1 MHQRFA
7 SKSDAEPGAEPGTE
21 PATLSAL
28 APEDTWIDGV
38 DMGAFKK
45 EIQALGKTLAANE
58 GAADMAHLHKMVR
71 WSDTATV
78 LGVVLSAVLPA
89 WTLLPAALLAVGV
102 TSRWTMVA
110 HHVCHGGYDK
120 QKSSRYNRFTFGVGS
135 TWRRALD
142 WFDWFLPEAWNVEH
156 NQLHHYKL
164 GEVTDPDLVERNM
177 EPIRTG
183 NESALIKYATVGFI
197 VATWKWWY
205 YAPNTFKQLRVVET
219 RRQNPGALAKE
230 KERLAD
236 FETPLVLTTLFTTL
250 FHEQVPRFV
259 SLLGFLT
266 RVMLPFVL
274 YRFVVLPC
282 AVVYASQTVGCVATT
297 YGGVVAHFFLA
308 DLLANIHSFIII
320 GTNHCGDDL
329 YRFKHPCKF
338 GSATFY
344 LRQVVSSVNFDAG
357 TDVVDFFHGFLN
369 YQIEHHLWPN
379 LSMLSYRKAMPKV
392 KEICR
397 RHGVP
402 YVQERVIGRFW
413 KTVAIM
419 AGTASMRV
427 FPEDR
432 ENRE

>member
-1 MHQRFA
+1 MKPRYA
-7 SKSDAEPGAEPGTE
+7 SKSDAEVTA
-21 PATLSAL
+21 LSAL
-28 APEDTWIDGV
+28 APDDAWIDGV
-38 DMGAFKK
+38 NMGAFKK
-45 EIQALGKTLAANE
+45 EIHELGKKLAANE
-58 GAADMAHLHKMVR
+58 GEADIAHLRKMVI
-71 WSDTATV
+71 WSDAAT
-78 LGVVLSAVLPA
+78 LSGVVLSAILPL
-89 WTLLPAALLAVGV
+89 WSLLPAALLAIGV

-110 HHVCHGGYDK
+110 HHVCHGGYDR
-120 QKSSRYNRFTFGVGS
+120 QQSPRYNRFTFGVGS
-135 TWRRALD
+135 VWRRAFD

-164 GEVTDPDLVERNM
+164 GEVSDPDLVERNM
-177 EPIRTG
+177 DPIR
-183 NESALIKYATVGFI
+183 ESDDSMMVKYATVGFI

-219 RRQNPGALAKE
+219 RRQNPDTLFKE
-230 KERLAD
+230 KERLDGFDA
-236 FETPLVLTTLFTTL
+236 PLVLTTLLTTL
-250 FHEQVPRFV
+250 FHDQVPRFV
-259 SLLGFLT
+259 SLVGFLT
-266 RVMLPFVL
+266 RVMFPFVI
-274 YRFVVLPC
+274 YRFVLLPYIIVC
-282 AVVYASQTVGCVATT
+282 ASHAVGLVATT
-297 YGGVVAHFFLA
+297 FGGVAAHFLLA

-344 LRQVVSSVNFDAG
+344 LRQIVSSVNFDAG

-379 LSMLSYRKAMPKV
+379 LSMLSYRKAMPQV
-392 KEICR
+392 KEICK
-397 RHGVP
+397 RHGIP
-402 YVQERVIGRFW
+402 YVQESVIGRFW

-419 AGTASMRV
+419 AGTASMKV